1 MKKNNLIKAYFLISS
16 ITSTFMG
23 VLLKLWN
30 AEGYNFALIIGILHF
45 IGFIYFL
52 VKKPALTKQTM

>member
-1 MKKNNLIKAYFLISS
+1 
-16 ITSTFMG
+16 MG